1 MNLWRSTKTDGG
13 VEMHK
18 KMGTAMGAP
27 EYSAESLMLTKNL
40 IYQ

>member
-18 KMGTAMGAP
+18 KMGTAMGALNTP
-27 EYSAESLMLTKNL
+27 LSP
-40 IYQ
+40 